1 MNEVIITVDSA
12 KRTVEFKRQNGA
24 DILETKLF
32 PNGFEIV
39 WRPFVTQDIFVVK
52 SEDDQFTIGYREI
65 DTVTYPTE
73 LSFYD
78 YLKSISDYTSGSG
91 GGGGGSATDTLQL
104 EQIDQQKPKER
115 KYFFSLSDLL
125 LTANEPK
132 FPITCTISV
141 NHLGGFETVPNATYA
156 DMDALVAAFNSGIS
170 FYDIEKRTET
180 SFYVLSDEI
189 QKYKNATDF
198 IGLTEGI
205 TGRIYYY
212 YNINKGAYPY
222 ADATANDLIL
232 DEELNSKGFGLKEVI
247 RVVNPVNYALY
258 GFKNVSVVCDG
269 ADRDIEIRTAFSPIV
284 TYPNTLKNGYVD
296 NVYELPTSNNQC
308 REMLTINNTGAT
320 DNEVTITVEY

>member
-1 MNEVIITVDSA
+1 MNEVIINVDSA

-104 EQIDQQKPKER
+104 EQLEQQKPKDR
-115 KYFFSLSDLL
+115 KLFFELSDLQII
-125 LTANEPK
+125 ANEPQ
-132 FPITCTISV
+132 FPLTCAISV
-141 NHLGGFETVPNATYA
+141 FHLGVFESVPSATYA
-156 DMDALVAAFNSGIS
+156 DMDALVAGFNAGIT
-170 FYDIEKRTET
+170 FYDIEKRNES
-180 SFYVLSDEI
+180 SFYILSDEI
-189 QKYKNATDF
+189 NKYKNDSGN
-198 IGLTEGI
+198 ISLTTGI
-205 TGRIYYY
+205 TGRVYYY
-212 YNINKGAYPY
+212 FLIQKGTYPY
-222 ADATANDLIL
+222 ADATSTDLIL
-232 DEELNSKGFGLKEVI
+232 DQKLNERALGLKEVI
-247 RVVNPVNYALY
+247 RVVNPVNYTLA

-269 ADRDIEIRTAFSPIV
+269 IDGDIGIRTAFSPIV

-308 REMLTINNTGAT
+308 REILTINNTGAT

>member
-12 KRTVEFKRQNGA
+12 KRTVEFKRQNGT

-115 KYFFSLSDLL
+115 KYFFGLADLL
-125 LTANEPK
+125 LTANEPS
-132 FPITCTISV
+132 FPLTCIISV
-141 NHLGGFETVPNATYA
+141 NHLGSFETVASATYA
-156 DMDALVAAFNSGIS
+156 DMDALVSAFNSGIS
-170 FYDIEKRTET
+170 FYNIEKRTET
-180 SFYVLSDEI
+180 SFYVLSDSI
-189 QKYKNATDF
+189 NKYGNTTDF
-198 IGLTEGI
+198 IGFSEGI
-205 TGRIYYY
+205 TGRVYYY

-222 ADATANDLIL
+222 ADITANDLIL
-232 DEELNSKGFGLKEVI
+232 DERLNSKGLGVKEVI
-247 RVVNPVNYALY
+247 RVVNPINYTLA

-269 ADRDIEIRTAFSPIV
+269 LGNDISIGTAFSTPV
-284 TYPNTLKNGYVD
+284 TFPNTLQNGYVD
-296 NVYELPTSNNQC
+296 NVYELSGDTQC
-308 REMLTINNTGAT
+308 REILTINNVGAL
-320 DNEVTITVEY
+320 NNAVTITVEY